1 MANEELKLQD
11 LLQNDWKSVL
21 KSTFQSENFDKLS
34 ANVLDAYQ
42 NETVYPTVSHLFEAF
57 NLSSY
62 QNTRVVILGQDPYH
76 GPGQAHGLSFSVP
89 QGVSLPPSLKN
100 IYKELFQDVGLM
112 RSSGDLSDWARQGV
126 LLLNTVLSVRDSQ
139 PNSHKNLGWQTLTL
153 DAIRLLNQGKS
164 NIVFMLWGNFAFQF
178 EKEIDA
184 TKHLIL
190 KAAHPSPLSANKG
203 GWFGNN
209 CFNFCNEY
217 LKTHAIEP
225 INWFESM

>member
-21 KSTFQSENFDKLS
+21 KSTFQSENFKKLS
-34 ANVLDAYQ
+34 VKVLDAYQ

-89 QGVSLPPSLKN
+89 RGVSLPPSLKN

-112 RSSGDLSDWARQGV
+112 RSFGDLSDWARQGV
-126 LLLNTVLSVRDSQ
+126 LLLNTSLTVRAGEAG
-139 PNSHKNLGWQTLTL
+139 SHAVLGWPIFTKSV
-153 DAIRLLNQGKS
+153 LNVLNARES
-164 NIVFMLWGNFAFQF
+164 PIVFLLWGNHAQQFASL
-178 EKEIDA
+178 IDER
-184 TKHLIL
+184 KHHVI
-190 KAAHPSPLSANKG
+190 KSAHPSPLSANRG
-203 GWFGNN
+203 GWFGSKP
-209 CFNFCNEY
+209 FSQTNEF
-217 LKTHAIEP
+217 LVSKGIEP
-225 INWFESM
+225 IIWA

>member
-21 KSTFQSENFDKLS
+21 KSTFQSENFEKLS
-34 ANVLDAYQ
+34 AKVLDAYQ

-89 QGVSLPPSLKN
+89 RGVSLPPSLKN

-112 RSSGDLSDWARQGV
+112 RSFGDLSDWARQGV
-126 LLLNTVLSVRDSQ
+126 LLLNTSLTVRAGEAG
-139 PNSHKNLGWQTLTL
+139 SHAVLGWPIFTKSV
-153 DAIRLLNQGKS
+153 LNVLNAHES
-164 NIVFMLWGNFAFQF
+164 PIVFLLWGNHAQQFASL
-178 EKEIDA
+178 IDER
-184 TKHLIL
+184 KHHVI
-190 KAAHPSPLSANKG
+190 KSAHPSPLSANRG
-203 GWFGNN
+203 GWFGSKP
-209 CFNFCNEY
+209 FSQTNEF
-217 LKTHAIEP
+217 LVSKGIEP
-225 INWFESM
+225 IIWA

>member
-21 KSTFQSENFDKLS
+21 KSTFQSENFKKLS
-34 ANVLDAYQ
+34 VKVLDAYQ

-89 QGVSLPPSLKN
+89 RGVSLPPSLKN

-126 LLLNTVLSVRDSQ
+126 LLLNTSLTVRAGEAG
-139 PNSHKNLGWQTLTL
+139 SHAVLGWPIFTKSV
-153 DAIRLLNQGKS
+153 LNVLNARES
-164 NIVFMLWGNFAFQF
+164 PIVFLLWGNHAQQFASL
-178 EKEIDA
+178 IDER
-184 TKHLIL
+184 KHHVI
-190 KAAHPSPLSANKG
+190 KSAHPSPLSANRG
-203 GWFGNN
+203 GWFGSKP
-209 CFNFCNEY
+209 FSQTNEF
-217 LKTHAIEP
+217 LVSKGIEP
-225 INWFESM
+225 IIWA

>member
-21 KSTFQSENFDKLS
+21 KSTFQSENFKKLS
-34 ANVLDAYQ
+34 VKVLDAYQ

-89 QGVSLPPSLKN
+89 RGVSLPPSLKN

-126 LLLNTVLSVRDSQ
+126 LLLNTSLTVRAGEAG
-139 PNSHKNLGWQTLTL
+139 SHAVLGWPIFTKSV
-153 DAIRLLNQGKS
+153 LNVLNARES
-164 NIVFMLWGNFAFQF
+164 PIVFLLWGNHAQQFASL
-178 EKEIDA
+178 IDER
-184 TKHLIL
+184 KHHVI
-190 KAAHPSPLSANKG
+190 KSAHPSPLSANRG
-203 GWFGNN
+203 GWFGSKP
-209 CFNFCNEY
+209 FSQTNEF
-217 LKTHAIEP
+217 LVSKGIEP
-225 INWFESM
+225 IRWA

>member
-21 KSTFQSENFDKLS
+21 KSTFQSENFKKLS
-34 ANVLDAYQ
+34 VKVLDAYQ
-42 NETVYPTVSHLFEAF
+42 NEIVYPTVSHLFEAF

-89 QGVSLPPSLKN
+89 RGVSLPPSLKN

-126 LLLNTVLSVRDSQ
+126 LLLNTSLTVRAGEAG
-139 PNSHKNLGWQTLTL
+139 SHAVLGWPIFTKSV
-153 DAIRLLNQGKS
+153 LNVLNARES
-164 NIVFMLWGNFAFQF
+164 PIVFLLWGNHAQQFASL
-178 EKEIDA
+178 IDER
-184 TKHLIL
+184 KHYVI
-190 KAAHPSPLSANKG
+190 KSAHPSPLSANRG
-203 GWFGNN
+203 GWFGSKP
-209 CFNFCNEY
+209 FSQTNEF
-217 LKTHAIEP
+217 LVSKGIEP
-225 INWFESM
+225 IIWA

>member
-89 QGVSLPPSLKN
+89 RGVSLPPSLKN

-126 LLLNTVLSVRDSQ
+126 LLLNTSLTVRAGEAG
-139 PNSHKNLGWQTLTL
+139 SHAVLGWPIFTKSV
-153 DAIRLLNQGKS
+153 LNVLNARES
-164 NIVFMLWGNFAFQF
+164 PIVFLLWGNHAQQFASL
-178 EKEIDA
+178 IDER
-184 TKHLIL
+184 KHHVI
-190 KAAHPSPLSANKG
+190 KSAHPSPLSANRG
-203 GWFGNN
+203 GWFGSKP
-209 CFNFCNEY
+209 FSQTNEF
-217 LKTHAIEP
+217 LVSKGIEP
-225 INWFESM
+225 IIWA

>member
-1 MANEELKLQD
+1 MANVELKLQD

-112 RSSGDLSDWARQGV
+112 RSSGDLSDWARQGI
-126 LLLNTVLSVRDSQ
+126 LLLNTSLTVRAGEAG
-139 PNSHKNLGWQTLTL
+139 SHAVLGWPIFTKSV
-153 DAIRLLNQGKS
+153 LNVLNARES
-164 NIVFMLWGNFAFQF
+164 PIVFLLWGNHARQFASL
-178 EKEIDA
+178 IDER
-184 TKHLIL
+184 KHHVI
-190 KAAHPSPLSANKG
+190 KSAHPSPLSANRG
-203 GWFGNN
+203 GWYGSKPFSQT
-209 CFNFCNEY
+209 NEF
-217 LKTHAIEP
+217 LVSKGIEP
-225 INWFESM
+225 IRWA

>member
-1 MANEELKLQD
+1 MANVELKLQD

-57 NLSSY
+57 NLCSY

-89 QGVSLPPSLKN
+89 RGVSLPPSLKN

-126 LLLNTVLSVRDSQ
+126 LLLNTSLTVRAGEAGSHAVFGWPIFTKSVLNV
-139 PNSHKNLGWQTLTL
+139 
-153 DAIRLLNQGKS
+153 LNARE
-164 NIVFMLWGNFAFQF
+164 NPIVFLLWGNHAQQF
-178 EKEIDA
+178 TSLIDER
-184 TKHLIL
+184 KHHVI
-190 KAAHPSPLSANKG
+190 KSAHPSPLSANRG
-203 GWFGNN
+203 GWFGSKP
-209 CFNFCNEY
+209 FSQTNEF
-217 LKTHAIEP
+217 LVSKGKEP
-225 INWFESM
+225 IRWA